1 MVDRIPDK
9 RDGFTLVE
17 MMVTL
22 AIIAFLGLTAVPL
35 TQQLIHSAQVESA
48 DAQLM
53 QAIAAARSLAMR
65 NPGGLTDG
73 VAAAQIDYDEETQT
87 VSVSVPNE
95 NIVRWQA
102 VLPPGIEITPPD
114 GSDIPPED
122 LFPMGLSNKG
132 RPLGNFGY
140 RISKGNEYTEPSP
153 F

>member
-1 MVDRIPDK
+1 MVERIPDK

-35 TQQLIHSAQVESA
+35 TQRLIHSAQVDTA

-53 QAIAAARSLAMR
+53 QAIAVARSLAMR

-73 VAAAQIDYDEETQT
+73 TPAAQIDYDEETQT
-87 VSVSVPNE
+87 VSVRVPSGDSVWE
-95 NIVRWQA
+95 A
-102 VLPPGIEITPPD
+102 VLSPGIEITRTS
-114 GSDIPPED
+114 GN
-122 LFPMGLSNKG
+122 FPLEITNKG

-140 RISKGNEYTEPSP
+140 RISKGNEYTDSSP

>member
-1 MVDRIPDK
+1 
-9 RDGFTLVE
+9 

-35 TQQLIHSAQVESA
+35 TQRLIHSAQVDNA

-65 NPGGLTDG
+65 NPGGVTGDSP
-73 VAAAQIDYDEETQT
+73 AAQVDYDEETRT

-95 NIVRWQA
+95 NVVRWQA
-102 VLPPGIEITPPD
+102 VLPPGIEITPE
-114 GSDIPPED
+114 GE
-122 LFPMGLSNKG
+122 FPLALTNRG
-132 RPLGNFGY
+132 RPLDNFNY
-140 RISKGNEYTEPSP
+140 RISKGNEEKDSSP

>member
-35 TQQLIHSAQVESA
+35 TQRLIHSAQVDNT

-53 QAIAAARSLAMR
+53 QAIATARSLAMR
-65 NPGGLTDG
+65 NPGGATGDSP
-73 VAAAQIDYDEETQT
+73 AAQVDYEEDTQT

-95 NIVRWQA
+95 NVVRWQA
-102 VLPPGIEITPPD
+102 VLPPGIEITPE
-114 GSDIPPED
+114 GE
-122 LFPMGLSNKG
+122 FPLELTNRG
-132 RPLGNFGY
+132 RPLDNFNY
-140 RISKGNEYTEPSP
+140 RISKGNEYTDSSP

>member
-1 MVDRIPDK
+1 MVDPIPDK

-35 TQQLIHSAQVESA
+35 TQQLIHSAQVENA

-53 QAIAAARSLAMR
+53 QAIAVARSLAMR
-65 NPGGLTDG
+65 NPGGLTDDTP
-73 VAAAQIDYDEETQT
+73 AAQIDYDEETHT

-95 NIVRWQA
+95 NLVRWQA
-102 VLPPGIEITPPD
+102 VLRPGIEITPE
-114 GSDIPPED
+114 GE
-122 LFPMGLSNKG
+122 FPLELNNRG
-132 RPLGNFGY
+132 RPLGNFDY
-140 RISKGNEYTEPSP
+140 EISKGNEAKESSP